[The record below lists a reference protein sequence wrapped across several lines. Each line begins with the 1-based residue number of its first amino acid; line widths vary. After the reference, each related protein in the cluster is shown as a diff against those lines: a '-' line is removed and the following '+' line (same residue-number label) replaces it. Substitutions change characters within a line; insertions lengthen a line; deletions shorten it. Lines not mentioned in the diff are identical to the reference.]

1 MINLKEIGRQVTFA
15 EGLQERV
22 GDARHFIFTGAV
34 FSVARSWAMSFGN
47 FLPVGEVVS

>member
-1 MINLKEIGRQVTFA
+1 MINLKEIGRQVTF

-34 FSVARSWAMSFGN
+34 FSVARS
-47 FLPVGEVVS
+47 